1 MEKIMSKKLEL
12 MLTGSLILFNT
23 CLFAEEKD
31 KLSEKKRQVITGEA
45 LGYNETVSLKGGG
58 KKGNKHVNCKHP
70 KGNIAKGFG
79 YKEIASLKGIK
90 NVKNQDNCKHPK
102 KNTAK
107 VFGFK

>member
-1 MEKIMSKKLEL
+1 MSKKLGL

-23 CLFAEEKD
+23 CLLAENKV
-31 KLSEKKRQVITGEA
+31 KLSEKKKQVITVKTH
-45 LGYNETVSLKGGG
+45 GYNEAVSLKGD

-90 NVKNQDNCKHPK
+90 NAKNHVNCKHPK

>member
-1 MEKIMSKKLEL
+1 MEKKMSKKLGL
-12 MLTGSLILFNT
+12 ILTGSLILFNA
-23 CLFAEEKD
+23 CLFAEKKD
-31 KLSEKKRQVITGEA
+31 KLPEKKKQVITGKA
-45 LGYNETVSLKGGG
+45 LGYNETVSLKGD

-90 NVKNQDNCKHPK
+90 NAKNHDNCKHPK